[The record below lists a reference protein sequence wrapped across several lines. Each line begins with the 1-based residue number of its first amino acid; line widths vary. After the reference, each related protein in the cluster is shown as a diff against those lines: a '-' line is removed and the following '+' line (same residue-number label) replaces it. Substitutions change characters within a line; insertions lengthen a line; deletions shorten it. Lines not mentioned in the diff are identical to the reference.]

1 VTEEALPPE
10 GDGTARAMSR
20 SARYVDVEALAFAIV
35 RALDDRDNGLITEI
49 DTLRRQVAAIAER
62 AGGPDL
68 YVNAIRGE
76 IQALRQEIA
85 LLCEEV
91 ANLNHAVF
99 QEQSRPRTFRL
110 ATSSQSR
117 PRTSVADLEAIQRVI
132 RHEVAPLRRSA
143 DSPGADGIPPA
154 ASQSGNGSAAVQ
166 DAIRTDLAHLIER
179 LNTRSRAE
187 QVVALREEVRAQL
200 GTHSHTEELRSL
212 RAMIVTALSQLRGR
226 VGEEMLQAQPV
237 LNGSAHS

>member
-99 QEQSRPRTFRL
+99 QEQSRPRT
-110 ATSSQSR
+110 
-117 PRTSVADLEAIQRVI
+117 SVADLEAIQRVI

-200 GTHSHTEELRSL
+200 GTHIHTEELRSL